1 MSAAYLVITLPKQS
15 DIPEIQ
21 IKIFLSYLQ
30 PSALLSYLKEE
41 GIHVSNKY
49 VSKKTLVD
57 MVVNGELMETVY
69 TEEDNNLPPAKIY
82 ELILEKL
89 NNVITTPSK
98 NQ

>member
-1 MSAAYLVITLPKQS
+1 MSAACLAITLPKQS

-57 MVVNGELMETVY
+57 MDVNGELMKTVY
-69 TEEDNNLPPAKIY
+69 TEEGHDLPPEKIY

-89 NNVITTPSK
+89 TNVITASSK
-98 NQ
+98 N